1 MKLQLL
7 RLITLRRHMKIKYDA
22 KVDAVY
28 IEFAKGIYDRSRKVS
43 DSILVDEDAKGKIL
57 GVEILDT
64 KHNIP
69 AFDPQ
74 KATFQIQSI

>member
-1 MKLQLL
+1 
-7 RLITLRRHMKIKYDA
+7 MKIKYDS

-43 DSILVDEDAKGKIL
+43 ESILVDEDEKGKIL

-64 KHNIP
+64 KHTMP
-69 AFDPQ
+69 AFDPH